1 MQDVVTHLLT
11 GGSGDAWKL
20 TGALCVQQ
28 VKRVVM
34 ERDTYPRRWG
44 LGPVASKKKRM
55 AIEGEAANGKAEA
68 PAKTTEETNGA

>member
-1 MQDVVTHLLT
+1 MH
-11 GGSGDAWKL
+11 
-20 TGALCVQQ
+20 Q

-68 PAKTTEETNGA
+68 AAKTTEETNGA